1 MLFYPLVLV
10 DIDSPDALWGSLL
23 IIRLPTTDIASELQI
38 HAISALNCEFPY
50 PQVCG
55 DWYALGLTKSD
66 SDNGRSFHQGGFAN
80 CLHAS
85 SQDLWRQFCENQ
97 IQQSHNPATT
107 QYGED
112 HFQRQKVKRIKWK
125 TIRKKD
131 TDQKKNK
138 RQKCNWNRIIQPAP
152 NMGRITSL
160 LSLKA
165 FASSDGKTEN
175 PRSFSRR
182 APHRLFF
189 RPDFR
194 QISCNELIVS
204 QTSSPLSL
212 WIFKTQ
218 IAKAN
223 IQYLLLR
230 SNFDFS

>member
-1 MLFYPLVLV
+1 MTSVLPMLCGGLFLSSGCQRQILHQNSKSMQFQPWIVNFHILRSVGT
-10 DIDSPDALWGSLL
+10 DTRWDWQNQI
-23 IIRLPTTDIASELQI
+23 PTTAEASIREDLPIAYTPAARI
-38 HAISALNCEFPY
+38 
-50 PQVCG
+50 
-55 DWYALGLTKSD
+55 
-66 SDNGRSFHQGGFAN
+66 
-80 CLHAS
+80 
-85 SQDLWRQFCENQ
+85 WRQFCENQ